1 MIKNYFLPGLGIGAV
16 AGAVIGMKL
25 KSQEKN
31 VKRTMHKAKRNM
43 EDIFDNMG
51 M

>member
-1 MIKNYFLPGLGIGAV
+1 MMKNYFWPGIGIGAL
-16 AGAVIGMKL
+16 AGAAIAIKL
-25 KSQEKN
+25 KSDEKH

>member
-1 MIKNYFLPGLGIGAV
+1 MMKNYFWPGLGIGAV
-16 AGAVIGMKL
+16 AGAVIGLKL
-25 KSQEKN
+25 KSEEKQ

-43 EDIFDNMG
+43 EDILDNMG